1 MVVKYNDKFSA
12 TLEKMANTIYIKFVN
27 ESSFIDVEAVFK
39 AEAGIGV
46 ACYPNAPEVV
56 MTSEDV
62 GAHVADMLPTIFK
75 GDESSLETDLTPK
88 FKCWCRSIISNVI
101 ESTR

>member
-12 TLEKMANTIYIKFVN
+12 VIERMADTIYIKFMN
-27 ESSFIDVEAVFK
+27 EDSFIDVEAVFK

-56 MTSEDV
+56 MTSENI
-62 GAHVADMLPTIFK
+62 GAHVADMLPVIFK
-75 GDESSLETDLTPK
+75 GDESSLENDLTPK
-88 FKCWCRSIISNVI
+88 FKCCCRSLITNVI

>member
-12 TLEKMANTIYIKFVN
+12 VIERMADTIYIKFMN
-27 ESSFIDVEAVFK
+27 EDSFIDTEAVFK

-46 ACYPNAPEVV
+46 ACYPGAAEVV
-56 MTSEDV
+56 MTSDNI
-62 GAHVADMLPTIFK
+62 GSHVADMMPTIFK
-75 GDESSLETDLTPK
+75 GDENSLDTDLTPK
-88 FKCWCRSIISNVI
+88 FKCWCRSIITNVI

>member
-12 TLEKMANTIYIKFVN
+12 VIEKMANTIYIKFMN
-27 ESSFIDVEAVFK
+27 EDSFIDTEAVFK

-46 ACYPNAPEVV
+46 ACYPDAAEVV
-56 MTSEDV
+56 MTSEDIV
-62 GAHVADMLPTIFK
+62 GHVADMMPTIFK
-75 GDESSLETDLTPK
+75 GDENSLETDLTPK
-88 FKCWCRSIISNVI
+88 FKCWCRSIITNVI